1 MCTRF
6 YVEPETEEIKAV
18 IEEAKKSPLIRKFL
32 HAGNA
37 FRTSGEIRPTDVV
50 PVIAPGKDGT
60 KAAFPMR
67 WGFRI
72 PGRPVLVNA
81 RTETAAEKPVFRE
94 AWEKH
99 RCVIPASWYYEWE
112 HFKSADGKT
121 KTGDKYLIQPVG
133 TSVTWLCGLYRFEE
147 DIPVFTIL
155 TRAPSKELAAIH
167 DRMPLIMPDT
177 YVNHWINNAEKPE
190 ELLQYALT
198 DMIIEKADDQRL
210 TKAGNE
216 APYLPWLK

>member
-50 PVIAPGKDGT
+50 PVIAPGKNGT

-112 HFKSADGKT
+112 HLTGSDGQK
-121 KTGDKYLIQPVG
+121 KTGRKYMIQPRNEQM
-133 TSVTWLCGLYRFEE
+133 TFLAGLYRIEGKV
-147 DIPVFTIL
+147 PVFTVL
-155 TRAPSKELAAIH
+155 TREPPEELRRIH
-167 DRMPLIMPDT
+167 DRMPLILPKACIDSWIRPDADPDE
-177 YVNHWINNAEKPE
+177 VLKS
-190 ELLQYALT
+190 ALT
-198 DMIIEKADDQRL
+198 DMITEKAE
-210 TKAGNE
+210 KE
-216 APYLPWLK
+216 